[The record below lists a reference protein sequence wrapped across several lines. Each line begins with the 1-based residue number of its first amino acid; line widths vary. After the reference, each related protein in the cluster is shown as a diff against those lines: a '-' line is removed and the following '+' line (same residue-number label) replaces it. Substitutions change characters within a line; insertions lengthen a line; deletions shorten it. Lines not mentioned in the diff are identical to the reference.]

1 MGNAAASSRAGRQV
15 KVMKLDG
22 EVLKFKSPITVDQL
36 LQDYPNHVVLL
47 SDAVRHV
54 GVRARPLEGS
64 TQLMPKQL
72 YFLLEM
78 PKIEAFR
85 GPGRVRSGINMSA
98 QSRLEA
104 MLLARR
110 SSSDITGLTS
120 SSSPC
125 AVSGNS
131 SPMKGEDGSVRVK
144 VRVSKAQLA
153 RMTLESENSSE
164 TAAKILDLCLDDA
177 EPKKIESFSPNLV
190 QNQGFETPRRSCTK
204 TVKNR
209 VRFHSDVPNAEVY

>member
-1 MGNAAASSRAGRQV
+1 MGNAAASSRTGRQV

-22 EVLKFKSPITVDQL
+22 EVLKFKTHITVDQL
-36 LQDYPNHVVLL
+36 LQDYPNHVILL

-64 TQLMPKQL
+64 TQLMTKQL

-85 GPGRVRSGINMSA
+85 GPGRNMSA

-110 SSSDITGLTS
+110 SSSDITGLTA

-131 SPMKGEDGSVRVK
+131 SPMRGEDGSIRVK
-144 VRVSKAQLA
+144 VRLSKAQLA
-153 RMTLESENSSE
+153 RMTLEGVNSSE
-164 TAAKILDLCLDDA
+164 TAAKILDLCLNNG
-177 EPKKIESFSPNLV
+177 EPKNIESCSPNLI

-209 VRFHSDVPNAEVY
+209 VRFHSDVPKAEVY